1 MRMPRIADVYL
12 SKLGKALPF
21 GVEEGLDV
29 KEGDYVVVEDKN
41 GLHLGQIV
49 DGPREASHEEV
60 GEAEG
65 RIVRKATE
73 EDIERDR
80 RNREREKEIC
90 ELAQRRADKLG
101 IPLKVADVEFTL
113 DGKRLI
119 VYFTS
124 EERVDIRK
132 LGRDLA
138 HIVKMRVEV
147 ERIGARDEA
156 KLVGGLGPCGRP
168 LCCAT
173 FLKVFKSITLKMARE
188 QGLQLNPDKISGV
201 CGKLMC
207 CLAFEF
213 DFYHEERPKFPKE
226 GELVRT
232 PRGEGK
238 VVESSIVKGAVKVEI
253 PGEGASWFGVEEVE
267 RVRAKAEERSG

>member
-1 MRMPRIADVYL
+1 M
-12 SKLGKALPF
+12 
-21 GVEEGLDV
+21 
-29 KEGDYVVVEDKN
+29 VVEDEY
-41 GLHLGQIV
+41 GLHLGQVV
-49 DGPREASHEEV
+49 DGPREASHEELE
-60 GEAEG
+60 EAEG
-65 RIVRKATE
+65 KVKRKATQ
-73 EDIERDR
+73 EDIDLDSK
-80 RNREREKEIC
+80 NREREREVC

-101 IPLKVADVEFTL
+101 LPLKVADVEFTL

-124 EERVDIRK
+124 EEKVDIRK

-138 HIVKMRVEV
+138 RIVKLRVEL
-147 ERIGARDEA
+147 ERIGVRDEA

-173 FLKVFKSITLKMARE
+173 FLKTFKSVTIRMAKE

-207 CLAFEF
+207 CLAYEF

-232 PRGEGK
+232 PAGEGRA
-238 VVESSIVKGAVKVEI
+238 VEVSVIRGMVKVEV
-253 PGEGASWFGVEEVE
+253 PGEGVMWFKVEEIE
-267 RVRAKAEERSG
+267 RTGLKAPPPG